1 MPISLQ
7 GKFPNLNKKN
17 IPIKPTDVA
26 YKFSTSAQQIN
37 ANTSQV
43 TRIALSKALLI

>member
-7 GKFPNLNKKN
+7 GKFPSFNKKN
-17 IPIKPTDVA
+17 IPIRPTDVA
-26 YKFSTSAQQIN
+26 YKFSTPAQQIN

-43 TRIALSKALLI
+43 MGIALSKALLI